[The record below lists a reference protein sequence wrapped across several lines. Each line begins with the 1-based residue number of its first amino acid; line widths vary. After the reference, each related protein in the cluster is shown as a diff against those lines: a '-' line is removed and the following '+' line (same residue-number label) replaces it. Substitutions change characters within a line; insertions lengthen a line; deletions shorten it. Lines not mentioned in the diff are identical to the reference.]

1 MLEGSLKKWLSPS
14 GLPLFIGKKPGMYTK
29 NELMFPHHVIPMLR
43 NLRGPEW
50 RNLVD
55 RVLAVPEND
64 EQSLAFVLMM
74 VRLNG
79 CMACETDSYRAMRGC
94 DACAIQTLR
103 RFKGPDRELLR
114 AYQQALED
122 VHRHLVK
129 NGKAVV
135 VVGEVA

>member
-1 MLEGSLKKWLSPS
+1 
-14 GLPLFIGKKPGMYTK
+14 MYTK
-29 NELMFPHHVIPMLR
+29 NELMFPHRVIPSLR
-43 NLRGPEW
+43 NLRGAEW
-50 RNLVD
+50 RDLID
-55 RVLAVPEND
+55 RVLAVPEGD

-103 RFKGPDRELLR
+103 RYKGPDRELLR

-122 VHRHLVK
+122 VRQFRSRGEK
-129 NGKAVV
+129 NGVSFI
-135 VVGEVA
+135 EVA